1 MVNYIE
7 EKEEEN
13 AMNESK
19 NDLRMLHSSIR
30 QRFSSEEII
39 LKSRAISFR
48 LSEMA
53 EKEDLNDKDILLYMP
68 MFDEPD
74 IINLC
79 FSDSLKD
86 YRCFFP
92 KTCDD
97 GNLRF
102 YRIRDFS
109 EMESGVLNITEPVG
123 NTELYDGRRAVAI
136 VPGIVFDINGN
147 RIGHGKG
154 YYDRFLSDYPE
165 IKKIGVAFDENLIY
179 EIPAESHDVPMDI
192 VVTDKR
198 IINLEG
204 EYK

>member
-1 MVNYIE
+1 
-7 EKEEEN
+7 
-13 AMNESK
+13 MNESK
-19 NDLRMLHSSIR
+19 NNLRILHSSIR
-30 QRFSSEEII
+30 QRFTPEELI
-39 LKSRAISFR
+39 LKSKAICVR
-48 LSEMA
+48 LSELL
-53 EKEDLNDKDILLYMP
+53 EKEDLIDKDILLYMP

-74 IINLC
+74 IINQC
-79 FSDSLKD
+79 FADSLKD

-92 KTCDD
+92 KTCKD

-102 YRIRDFS
+102 YRISDLS
-109 EMESGVLNITEPVG
+109 EMEAGVLNITEPVG
-123 NTELYDGRRAVAI
+123 NTEEYKGGKAIAV

-154 YYDRFLSDYPE
+154 YYDKFLSVYSD

-179 EIPAESHDVPMDI
+179 NIPSEDHDVPMDI

-204 EYK
+204 ADQ